1 MLNRRV
7 QWTDDDGCW
16 YISLLPNYEPDSN
29 ARMGLLLGP
38 PDLRP
43 LELPDDIRVRL
54 NHELVHREILTTQDA
69 SNRRA
74 DVLAAI
80 RSALRIDTE
89 RLLNLCFSPIAPAV
103 ELPPLERYTDE
114 GPTWSPP
121 PPPPPVRKRKTP
133 SEPTTP
139 APVRRTRKAAS

>member
-7 QWTDDDGCW
+7 QWTDGDGCW

-43 LELPDDIRVRL
+43 MGLPDDIRVRL
-54 NHELVHREILTTQDA
+54 NHELVHRDILTTQDA
-69 SNRRA
+69 SRRRS

-80 RSALRIDTE
+80 RSALLVDTE
-89 RLLNLCFSPIAPAV
+89 RLLALCYSPIAPAV
-103 ELPPLERYTDE
+103 EPPPLARYTDE
-114 GPTWSPP
+114 GPEWAPTAPAA
-121 PPPPPVRKRKTP
+121 PPPVRKRKA
-133 SEPTTP
+133 P
-139 APVRRTRKAAS
+139 AARKEA